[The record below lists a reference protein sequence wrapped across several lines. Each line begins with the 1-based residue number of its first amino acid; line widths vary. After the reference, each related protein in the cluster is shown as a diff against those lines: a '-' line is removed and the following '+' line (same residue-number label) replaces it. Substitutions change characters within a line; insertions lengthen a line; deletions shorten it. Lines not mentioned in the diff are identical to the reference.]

1 MFLFGDLRLF
11 FTILIFAVNE
21 LMDDRNELFGVDM
34 VKLESDLNEFLCC
47 IRFFFRVFF
56 FFFSYES
63 IVYFE
68 KIIWFLNVMVF
79 YIFDIF

>member
-56 FFFSYES
+56 FF
-63 IVYFE
+63 
-68 KIIWFLNVMVF
+68 
-79 YIFDIF
+79 

>member
-56 FFFSYES
+56 FFLVINRSF
-63 IVYFE
+63 
-68 KIIWFLNVMVF
+68 IWRKLFGF
-79 YIFDIF
+79 